1 MPKGSQRSW
10 AWCTE
15 CNSFFWAG
23 VNDERLVDFG
33 RVGLGADV
41 ALEVVGVTVDRPPV
55 ELPAPTMAE

>member
-1 MPKGSQRSW
+1 VGVVHGVQQLLL
-10 AWCTE
+10 
-15 CNSFFWAG
+15 AG

-55 ELPAPTMAE
+55 ELPAPAMAE

>member
-33 RVGLGADV
+33 RVRLGADV
-41 ALEVVGVTVDRPPV
+41 ALEMVGVTVDRPPV
-55 ELPAPTMAE
+55 EL